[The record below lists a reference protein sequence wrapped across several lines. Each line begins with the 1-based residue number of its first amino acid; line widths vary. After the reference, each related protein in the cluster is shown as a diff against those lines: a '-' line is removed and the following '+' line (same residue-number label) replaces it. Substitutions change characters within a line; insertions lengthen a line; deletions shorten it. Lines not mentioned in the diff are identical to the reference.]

1 MEGQH
6 FKGRATFDYCDDP
19 DRSNRLTLDEWRR
32 VCPSVAD
39 DPPDGA
45 TFFIL
50 GETSGCPI
58 FKCFSLCSQS
68 AIVGFD
74 GPMN

>member
-6 FKGRATFDYCDDP
+6 FKGRAPFDYCDDP
-19 DRSNRLTLDEWRR
+19 DRSIRLTLDEWRR

-45 TFFIL
+45 TFSFWGKL
-50 GETSGCPI
+50 LAVQYSNVFLYARNRP
-58 FKCFSLCSQS
+58 SLDLTGQ
-68 AIVGFD
+68 
-74 GPMN
+74 